1 MPLAAGYLANSDVV
15 GHQRD
20 PGAHPMVLKTVAA
33 SGTTQALDFGA
44 SDVFDITMTG
54 NCTFSVTN
62 PPALGDNAVKIL
74 ILRQDG
80 TGSRTGTFPA
90 GWLFSGASKTLTTTA
105 SAIDKVTLRKDPLTA
120 GQYLAELT
128 KGYA

>member
-1 MPLAAGYLANSDVV
+1 MPLPTGLLPNADVNA
-15 GHQRD
+15 HQGD
-20 PGAHPMVLKTVAA
+20 PSAHPMVTKVVAA
-33 SGTTQALDFGA
+33 SGTTQALDFNA
-44 SDVFDITMTG
+44 ADVFDITMTG

-62 PPALGDNAVKIL
+62 PPALKDNAPKIL

-105 SAIDKVTLRKDPLTA
+105 SAIDRVVVRKDPTVA
-120 GQYLAELT
+120 AQFLAELT